1 MRCTLPACQ
10 VRLAFL
16 GGLAVVLLL
25 VPINKWLAKRIEAAT
40 NTKMTFKDLRVKRTG
55 ELLRGI
61 HQIKAAAWEPAFMA
75 HVRTPSPHRLPHSL
89 MLLSHSCCLM
99 LGRQKAPLAEQGPG
113 SLF

>member
-1 MRCTLPACQ
+1 M
-10 VRLAFL
+10 RLAFL

-40 NTKMTFKDLRVKRTG
+40 NTKMTFKGLRVKRMG

-75 HVRTPSPHRLPHSL
+75 HVR
-89 MLLSHSCCLM
+89 LLSSLT
-99 LGRQKAPLAEQGPG
+99 LSWSG
-113 SLF
+113 SALTLHALRRHHVGKVRV

>member
-1 MRCTLPACQ
+1 M
-10 VRLAFL
+10 RLAFL

-61 HQIKAAAWEPAFMA
+61 HQIKAAAWEPAFVA
-75 HVRTPSPHRLPHSL
+75 HVRVLLSQTVIGV
-89 MLLSHSCCLM
+89 MLLCYFSPV
-99 LGRQKAPLAEQGPG
+99 A
-113 SLF
+113 